1 MNKLIDP
8 YNREI
13 TYLRVS
19 VTDHCNY
26 RCHYCRDEDHQTHT
40 KRSQVLSFEETAKIV
55 RLFSELGVTKV
66 RLTGGEPLLRKDI
79 LELTKML
86 GDIPGLN
93 YIPLSTNAHLLPP
106 LAATLKAN
114 GFNRARSLTHI

>member
-1 MNKLIDP
+1 MNQIIDP
-8 YNREI
+8 FNRHI

-40 KRSQVLSFEETAKIV
+40 TRSEVLSFEEIVKIV
-55 RLFSELGVTKV
+55 GLFAELGVTKV

-79 LELTKML
+79 LNLTRML
-86 GDIPGLN
+86 GDIPGLTD
-93 YIPLSTNAHLLPP
+93 IPLSTNAHLLPS
-106 LAATLKAN
+106 LA
-114 GFNRARSLTHI
+114 